1 MYCFVLSDWYKLRG
15 CIFCSFVYK
24 NFYRAFSTNICGLWI
39 YCKFFYVIDITFVR
53 EYRADL
59 KQPPP
64 SLRVQLPQETSIAAL
79 SVVNSHHHG
88 SSASGN
94 TSLQQQ
100 QHLTIPSSGTSGAA
114 ILQHVPQM
122 QATITPCST
131 TANDMP
137 REGLVVVQVMLIY
150 IFFIKILTACHLNVN
165 QASVVKKKTH
175 YTVL

>member
-1 MYCFVLSDWYKLRG
+1 LLIYVGCEFIGNFV
-15 CIFCSFVYK
+15 
-24 NFYRAFSTNICGLWI
+24 
-39 YCKFFYVIDITFVR
+39 YVIDITFVR

-64 SLRVQLPQETSIAAL
+64 SLRVHLPQETSIAAL

-100 QHLTIPSSGTSGAA
+100 QQQHLTIPNSGTSGAA

-122 QATITPCST
+122 QATITPCPT

-137 REGLVVVQVMLIY
+137 REGLVVVQVMPIY
-150 IFFIKILTACHLNVN
+150 IFVN
-165 QASVVKKKTH
+165 
-175 YTVL
+175 

>member
-1 MYCFVLSDWYKLRG
+1 VVAVNYDCVFYALLYKKN
-15 CIFCSFVYK
+15 CIESSLLIYVDCEFIGNFVY
-24 NFYRAFSTNICGLWI
+24 I
-39 YCKFFYVIDITFVR
+39 IDITFVR

-64 SLRVQLPQETSIAAL
+64 SLRVHLPQETSIAAL

-100 QHLTIPSSGTSGAA
+100 QHLTIPNSGTGAA

-150 IFFIKILTACHLNVN
+150 KFIIKILASCHFG
-165 QASVVKKKTH
+165 ARCG
-175 YTVL
+175 TVG

>member
-1 MYCFVLSDWYKLRG
+1 M
-15 CIFCSFVYK
+15 
-24 NFYRAFSTNICGLWI
+24 
-39 YCKFFYVIDITFVR
+39 
-53 EYRADL
+53 

-100 QHLTIPSSGTSGAA
+100 HLTIPNSGNSGAA

-150 IFFIKILTACHLNVN
+150 IFIIKILTACHLGARGGAADGGTALKAGRLWVRPYG
-165 QASVVKKKTH
+165 VRGIFH
-175 YTVL
+175 

>member
-1 MYCFVLSDWYKLRG
+1 MDCEFIGNFV
-15 CIFCSFVYK
+15 
-24 NFYRAFSTNICGLWI
+24 
-39 YCKFFYVIDITFVR
+39 YVIDITFVR

-64 SLRVQLPQETSIAAL
+64 SLRVHLPQETSIAAL

-100 QHLTIPSSGTSGAA
+100 QQHLTIPNSGTSAAA

-131 TANDMP
+131 TANEMP

-150 IFFIKILTACHLNVN
+150 NFIIKILAACHLRACCGAVG
-165 QASVVKKKTH
+165 
-175 YTVL
+175 

>member
-1 MYCFVLSDWYKLRG
+1 MGS
-15 CIFCSFVYK
+15 
-24 NFYRAFSTNICGLWI
+24 NFIGFY
-39 YCKFFYVIDITFVR
+39 FFYIIDITFVR

-64 SLRVQLPQETSIAAL
+64 SLRVHLPQETSIATL

-88 SSASGN
+88 SSGSGN

-100 QHLTIPSSGTSGAA
+100 QQQQQHLTIANSGNSSGAA
-114 ILQHVPQM
+114 VLHHVPQM

-150 IFFIKILTACHLNVN
+150 IFFIKVVTACHINLS
-165 QASVVKKKTH
+165 QAALVKRKDRCNH
-175 YTVL
+175 Y

>member
-1 MYCFVLSDWYKLRG
+1 M
-15 CIFCSFVYK
+15 
-24 NFYRAFSTNICGLWI
+24 
-39 YCKFFYVIDITFVR
+39 
-53 EYRADL
+53 

-64 SLRVQLPQETSIAAL
+64 SLRVQLPQETSIATL

-100 QHLTIPSSGTSGAA
+100 QHLTIPSCGSSGAA

-137 REGLVVVQVMLIY
+137 REGLVVVQVMLSF
-150 IFFIKILTACHLNVN
+150 IFIIKIFTVCHLNVN
-165 QASVVKKKTH
+165 QAGTVKKKRQIEP
-175 YTVL
+175 LLKI

>member
-1 MYCFVLSDWYKLRG
+1 M
-15 CIFCSFVYK
+15 
-24 NFYRAFSTNICGLWI
+24 
-39 YCKFFYVIDITFVR
+39 
-53 EYRADL
+53 

-88 SSASGN
+88 SSASGS
-94 TSLQQQ
+94 TSLQQQQQQQQQQ

-150 IFFIKILTACHLNVN
+150 IFIIKILTACYLWAHGGAVG
-165 QASVVKKKTH
+165 
-175 YTVL
+175 

>member
-1 MYCFVLSDWYKLRG
+1 M
-15 CIFCSFVYK
+15 K
-24 NFYRAFSTNICGLWI
+24 NLYRAFSANVCGLRI
-39 YCKFFYVIDITFVR
+39 YWEFFYVIDITFVR

-100 QHLTIPSSGTSGAA
+100 QQQQQQQQHLTIPNSGTSGAA

-122 QATITPCST
+122 QATITPCPT

-150 IFFIKILTACHLNVN
+150 IFLIKDQPPGLAV
-165 QASVVKKKTH
+165 SVSD
-175 YTVL
+175 Y